1 MNGDLMARF
10 KVQARIRK
18 DGRSD
23 IITIPVE
30 VMKALGWSTDDIL
43 DLDCDPTKNE
53 VKISKGV

>member
-1 MNGDLMARF
+1 MAKF

-23 IITIPVE
+23 IITIPFE
-30 VMKALGWSTDDIL
+30 VMKALGWNTEDIL

-53 VKISKGV
+53 VVIKKGG